1 MVSLAVWGE
10 EAEGKE
16 KPKEKLVRGEQRLV
30 WRKMEWGAAKG
41 KMAGAKMGVGSVCLW
56 QREGKWPATGDEQ
69 RKKGILGG

>member
-1 MVSLAVWGE
+1 MELLVCGE
-10 EAEGKE
+10 
-16 KPKEKLVRGEQRLV
+16 RLRETAR
-30 WRKMEWGAAKG
+30 WLLGGATKG